1 MFAGG
6 RGEGVAP
13 SAGGEC
19 YVGAAPPDPS
29 PGGRADGRG
38 RGGAARRRVP
48 GEGGERRGGRG
59 FPTSPP
65 PPAPATPGRRGRG
78 ACRDSPFVRRGAGR
92 SSGRGLCPRLA
103 GRPLPGLARRSYRG
117 PGPSAAAAASSSGL
131 RASLLARARAAA
143 AARRAQGPSHRERSV
158 PGAAGA
164 RSRSGR
170 GRPGPGRPFIL
181 LGVAAAA
188 PPAGAG
194 GEAGGGEP
202 AGVGFQAVSHGPL
215 PPHAHPSRPAGPR
228 DGCPPGTVRDPENPK
243 RSALTRALP
252 EERRKGDS
260 EAEPGARRRPAG
272 LPSPSRPGRGGELGT
287 WKRRGARGD
296 RAELGA
302 HPSRRGRLRRWASQG
317 PRMEQGPRPAE
328 REATCRPLGP
338 FGLGI
343 YPSTGRKDQILEVVT
358 ATLHPKLGVRQGRP
372 PTAAKPQPPPAP
384 S

>member
-29 PGGRADGRG
+29 PGGRAAGRG

-78 ACRDSPFVRRGAGR
+78 ACLDSPFVRRGAGR

-103 GRPLPGLARRSYRG
+103 GSGDGGFQGRAPPPRTRSPQLP
-117 PGPSAAAAASSSGL
+117 
-131 RASLLARARAAA
+131 RARAL
-143 AARRAQGPSHRERSV
+143 RRRRRLQLRPPGLPSGSRPGGGRCSPSPGPEPPRALRAGGRRGPLAIR
-158 PGAAGA
+158 PGAPRA
-164 RSRSGR
+164 RAPLHSFRCRR
-170 GRPGPGRPFIL
+170 GR
-181 LGVAAAA
+181 
-188 PPAGAG
+188 PAGAG

-243 RSALTRALP
+243 RSALTPALP

-343 YPSTGRKDQILEVVT
+343 YPSTGRT
-358 ATLHPKLGVRQGRP
+358 RSWRW
-372 PTAAKPQPPPAP
+372 
-384 S
+384 